1 MRVRQHGAAQV
12 NRPVHIK
19 DDPANV
25 SETQQETRT
34 PIKTL
39 SRFESRSSRERANK
53 KRAGLHQPRPCDVQT
68 TYDRTRR
75 KQPTIKPTDA
85 SNSMLA
91 GSGTGA
97 VFSAPGVGV
106 MNVQF
111 VVSRRLPVPFGS
123 RPIESA
129 APAAA
134 VPSRPNSSTIGPATS
149 SVDCSVAPS
158 VSAPVL

>member
-25 SETQQETRT
+25 SETQQETRP

-39 SRFESRSSRERANK
+39 PRFEPRSSRERANK

-85 SNSMLA
+85 SKTMLA

-97 VFSAPGVGV
+97 VFAAPGVGV

-111 VVSRRLPVPFGS
+111 VVLRALPLPFGM

-129 APAAA
+129 APAVA
-134 VPSRPNSSTIGPATS
+134 VPSRPNSSTMGPATS
-149 SVDCSVAPS
+149 SAVSRPTPS
-158 VSAPVL
+158 TSAPVL